1 MPLDPAFIVQGGA
14 VAVFILVFAGA
25 LRGDL
30 RFRPGIDGQL
40 KAKDEHIEGLKR
52 ALADEKAHSGR
63 LVDAVDK
70 LADALEARNRRDER
84 NRRGSQ

>member
-1 MPLDPAFIVQGGA
+1 VPLDPAFIVQGGA
-14 VAVFILVFAGA
+14 VAVFLLVFAGA

-30 RFRPGIDGQL
+30 RFRPGVDGQV
-40 KAKDEHIEGLKR
+40 KAKDDHIALLER
-52 ALADEKAHSGR
+52 ELADEKAHSGR

-84 NRRGSQ
+84 NRRGS